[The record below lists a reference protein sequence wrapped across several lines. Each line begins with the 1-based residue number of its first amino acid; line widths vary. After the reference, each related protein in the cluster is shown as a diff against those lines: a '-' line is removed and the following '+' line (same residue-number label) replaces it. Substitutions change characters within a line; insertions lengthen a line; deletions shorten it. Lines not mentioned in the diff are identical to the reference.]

1 MKNNKKIVNWRRIR
15 IPKYVFDFD
24 GYSYIKTKKR
34 DSLVQESTLEIKKED
49 WLWAFPNELHS
60 FFGER
65 DTIKLVDG
73 SRVNRC
79 AHLKDKEVVVENLMV
94 EVEEHANAK
103 IILDYYSDDAT
114 NSKVFSKIMIK
125 LGKNST
131 LEIDRVQ
138 RMSSNSAVFLEIL
151 VDGDEYSNVL
161 LNDMQMGAGYKAIT
175 TETHLKSNSKCEYYP
190 LFIGDYNTSSDL
202 SYTAYHRGYRSNS
215 IILGRGVLKEGS
227 KKVFRGNLHF
237 EQGSKKSVG
246 REEEKCILFDDNI
259 KSDSIP
265 ALMCDE
271 DDVIGEHAA
280 SIGKFDENAMFYIMS
295 RGFSEG
301 EAKILIATS
310 IFEEV
315 IDRIDDQE
323 FGDKIRN
330 EIVRRF
336 GGL

>member
-1 MKNNKKIVNWRRIR
+1 MEKNKKIVNWRRIKL
-15 IPKYVFDFD
+15 PKYVFDFD
-24 GYSYIKTKKR
+24 GYSYSKTEER
-34 DSLVQESTLEIKKED
+34 DHLVKQSSTEFTKDD
-49 WLWAFPNELHS
+49 WLWAFPNELVP
-60 FFGER
+60 FFGEAEK
-65 DTIKLVDG
+65 IKLVDG

-79 AHLKDKEVVVENLMV
+79 AHLNDKEVALEHLLV
-94 EVEEHANAK
+94 EVEDNASAK
-103 IILDYYSDDAT
+103 MILDYHSDDNT
-114 NSKVFSKIMIK
+114 TTKVFSKIFVT
-125 LGKNST
+125 LGKNAN

-151 VDGDEYSNVL
+151 VDSDEYSNIV
-161 LNDMQMGAGYKAIT
+161 LNDMQMGSGYKAIT
-175 TETHLKSNSKCEYYP
+175 TETHLKANAKCEYYP
-190 LFIGDYNTSSDL
+190 LFIGDRDTSSDL

-237 EQGSKKSVG
+237 ERGSKKSVG
-246 REEEKCILFDDNI
+246 REEERCILFDDNI

-295 RGFSEG
+295 RGFSED

-315 IDRIDDQE
+315 IDRIDDKE
-323 FGDKIRN
+323 FGEKIRN
-330 EIVRRF
+330 EIARRF
-336 GGL
+336 GGI